1 MRINQNISAL
11 NAYRNLVGTDNQL
24 NKNLERLSSGLRIN
38 RASDDAA
45 GLAISEKMRS
55 QVRGLNQAVRNAQD
69 GISLIQTAEG
79 ALTESHNILQRM
91 RELAVQAANDTL
103 AADDRLKIQNEI
115 TELLEELNRIAESTQ
130 FNGKYLLNGEVGKL
144 ATATGV
150 GDIINVKVTDDTV
163 LGTYNITGSTLA
175 TAAVTTQNVDLAS
188 GGDPGTVEIGAAST
202 ITINGESFIFDAT
215 DTFADVQQAILA
227 RLNNVDV
234 EIGEWDD
241 AGTAKVSISIS
252 SIDVGSDASLVIDDL
267 GGIFSGAAVVAGQDA
282 TLAGAPGTY
291 EATGNE
297 VVFTDGDLKGL
308 EFTLNREGAFELTV
322 AGDSLSFQIGPNE
335 GQTMTMSIGS
345 MTVAALGVE
354 SVSVTTTADAS
365 AAITTIDAA
374 VISVSEERSKLG
386 AYQNRLEHT
395 IANLGAAAENLAAAE
410 SRIRGVDMAEETMA
424 FTKNQILMQAGT
436 AMLAQAN
443 IKPQSVLQLLA

>member
-291 EATGNE
+291 EATGNK

-395 IANLGAAAENLAAAE
+395 IANLGVAAENLAAAE
-410 SRIRGVDMAEETMA
+410 SRVRDVDMAHEMMA